1 MAIISYLKLTE
12 PRKLRFF
19 SGNNHPQMQR
29 KISDTDLRFGKTEKY
44 NTKNNAGKVSLALK
58 EMVRERGKH
67 EICDYTVINVAF

>member
-19 SGNNHPQMQR
+19 SGNNHPQMQK

-58 EMVRERGKH
+58 EMVKRGKNTRFA
-67 EICDYTVINVAF
+67 ITR